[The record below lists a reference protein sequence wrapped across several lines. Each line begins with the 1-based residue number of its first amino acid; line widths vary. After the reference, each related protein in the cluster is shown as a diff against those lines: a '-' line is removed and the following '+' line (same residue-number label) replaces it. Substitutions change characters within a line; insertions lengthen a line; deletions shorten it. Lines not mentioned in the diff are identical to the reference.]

1 MHSEPTAARGVREWS
16 ASKERPSPELST
28 RVAPGVRVPWWE
40 PRANFSLGWLL
51 WQVWGSAK
59 LVTSTGSLTPRR
71 VVLKAKGALRRISC
85 RYMQMNVQ
93 MPASSNIPT
102 WPEGFANFIEDAA
115 FQFQEKL
122 KSFPVPI
129 TVSWYR
135 QQNTLMC
142 TQHSVLYICD
152 LLSEFSKCC

>member
-1 MHSEPTAARGVREWS
+1 M
-16 ASKERPSPELST
+16 
-28 RVAPGVRVPWWE
+28 
-40 PRANFSLGWLL
+40 
-51 WQVWGSAK
+51 WGSPK

-71 VVLKAKGALRRISC
+71 VILKATEALRRISC
-85 RYMQMNVQ
+85 RYMQMIVQ
-93 MPASSNIPT
+93 MPASSNTPS
-102 WPEGFANFIEDAA
+102 WSEGFANFIEDAA

-152 LLSEFSKCC
+152 LLSEFSNSVAEESLKTGTLLSEDVTLEGRAGFALCFCNFAEG

>member
-1 MHSEPTAARGVREWS
+1 
-16 ASKERPSPELST
+16 
-28 RVAPGVRVPWWE
+28 
-40 PRANFSLGWLL
+40 
-51 WQVWGSAK
+51 
-59 LVTSTGSLTPRR
+59 
-71 VVLKAKGALRRISC
+71 
-85 RYMQMNVQ
+85 MQMIVP
-93 MPASSNIPT
+93 MPASSNTPS

-142 TQHSVLYICD
+142 TQHSVLYLRD
-152 LLSEFSKCC
+152 LLSEFSNSVAEESLKTGTLLSEDVTLEGAGFALCFCNFAEG